1 MTFFLCY
8 KPYISIEINV
18 KIVNSYQFFFYL
30 EMINNN
36 DTTSCLKNEKKK
48 NNLFDISINRFKL
61 IF

>member
-1 MTFFLCY
+1 MTFFYATNHTSLL
-8 KPYISIEINV
+8 KNV

-36 DTTSCLKNEKKK
+36 DTNSWLKNERKK